1 MQQSLHDFMQVGIV
15 HFMAYPNA
23 ITGEDYLN
31 TISSI
36 IEDDFFSAI
45 EIKSAPNE
53 KTADQAR
60 GLFESAGVTVG
71 YSAHPILIKNQ
82 GNLNSLDE
90 EERQRS
96 VELMKYAI
104 DEAYSFGAKNLAFF
118 SGKDPGPD
126 KREQAVGCLIRSIQ
140 EICKYAN
147 SKGDLEILL
156 EPFDHQTDFRRLVGP
171 SELAV
176 EIAQEVRKVD
186 PSFGLLV
193 DLSHLPML
201 GESPKKALT
210 TTKDFLKHA
219 HIGNCMISDP
229 KDPLYGD
236 KHPRFGYQGSE
247 IGIPELTEY
256 LRSLLE
262 IGYFEE
268 GKNRLVAFEIKPGPG
283 ESSRAIIAQAKR
295 TLRAAWQQ
303 V

>member
-23 ITGEDYLN
+23 ITGVDYLS

-45 EIKSAPNE
+45 EIKSAPDE
-53 KTADQAR
+53 KTAVQSR
-60 GLFESAGVTVG
+60 RLFESAGVTVG
-71 YSAHPILIKNQ
+71 YSAHPILIKKQ

-90 EERQRS
+90 EERKRS
-96 VELMKYAI
+96 VKLMKYAV
-104 DEAYSFGAKNLAFF
+104 DEAYYFGASNLAFF
-118 SGKDPGPD
+118 SGKDPGPER
-126 KREQAVGCLIRSIQ
+126 REQAVGCLIQSIQ

-171 SELAV
+171 SELAL

-219 HIGNCMISDP
+219 HMGNCMISDP

-236 KHPRFGYQGSE
+236 KHPGFGYKGSE
-247 IGIPELTEY
+247 IGTPELADY

-262 IGYFEE
+262 IGYLEE